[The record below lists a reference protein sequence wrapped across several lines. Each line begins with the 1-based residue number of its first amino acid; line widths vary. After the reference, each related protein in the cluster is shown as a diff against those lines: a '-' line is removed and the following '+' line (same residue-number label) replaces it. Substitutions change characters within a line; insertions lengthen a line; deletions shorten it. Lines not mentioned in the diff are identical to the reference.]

1 MKWQRLIMCS
11 SSGTQEWQRQ
21 RLCVWGRGGGGMM
34 NEERQEG
41 EGRGETREIT
51 LGSAILNFD
60 LV

>member
-1 MKWQRLIMCS
+1 
-11 SSGTQEWQRQ
+11 
-21 RLCVWGRGGGGMM
+21 MM

-41 EGRGETREIT
+41 EGRGETREMT

>member
-1 MKWQRLIMCS
+1 MAAADYVLKLRDP
-11 SSGTQEWQRQ
+11 GVAKAKTV
-21 RLCVWGRGGGGMM
+21 CVGGGGMM